1 MKFGLLA
8 YSTCVTLELTLGMNS
23 YFHLGRSEFIYLDN
37 CVLLYKIGAVHDVG
51 NLGIIKIR
59 EPREK
64 KKNRRYQRKIRLA
77 GCDRTRHIA
86 FLTFV
91 VCRRSVRMMKGEEDV
106 CIVAGIQDIPN

>member
-1 MKFGLLA
+1 
-8 YSTCVTLELTLGMNS
+8 VTIELPVTLGMKS
-23 YFHLGRSEFIYLDN
+23 YFHLGKSEFIDLDN
-37 CVLLYKIGAVHDVG
+37 CVLLYKMGVVHDVG

-59 EPREK
+59 EPRGE

-91 VCRRSVRMMKGEEDV
+91 IRRTVRMMKGEEDV
-106 CIVAGIQDIPN
+106 RIVVGIQDIPN

>member
-64 KKNRRYQRKIRLA
+64 KKKPALPKKDKVSRL
-77 GCDRTRHIA
+77 
-86 FLTFV
+86 
-91 VCRRSVRMMKGEEDV
+91 
-106 CIVAGIQDIPN
+106 